1 MHRCGT
7 RLMTQLHAG
16 DRGTEGS
23 RGSKRSSVMRRAAAR
38 GVIAHVR
45 GSGKTVAR
53 VVIRSSQDRNW
64 SRRWKIGAAAI
75 AVRFA
80 RNIPSRHH
88 LVLRDIPRLAGA
100 PSPPP
105 PRFAARI

>member
-16 DRGTEGS
+16 DRER
-23 RGSKRSSVMRRAAAR
+23 RGAARRGAAR

-88 LVLRDIPRLAGA
+88 LVLRDIPRLPGA
-100 PSPPP
+100 PRRPL
-105 PRFAARI
+105 FAARI